1 MLRAVGFPDDYL
13 HPQEELL
20 LNLTPHWFRLVPA
33 GVSLA
38 GSLLLGAL
46 AMTIWDVSA
55 LRIIS
60 GLLILGTLGWFVSSY
75 ISWVSTHFVLTTD
88 RVIHREGVLRRSGIE
103 IPLERINTVFSSQSM
118 FERMIGAGDLSVE
131 SASEDGRQNFEDMR
145 NPGKIQNEIYIA
157 MENNENRKY
166 DRISDATR
174 ENAPGP
180 AAHAPAGP
188 SITAQIH
195 ELDELRQRGAL
206 TQEEFDR
213 KKAELLDRM

>member
-38 GSLLLGAL
+38 GSLVLGVL
-46 AMTIWDVSA
+46 AMTVWDVSA
-55 LRIIS
+55 LRILS
-60 GLLILGTLGWFVSSY
+60 GLLILATLVWFVSSY

-88 RVIHREGVLRRSGIE
+88 RVIHREGVFRRSGIE

-145 NPGKIQNEIYIA
+145 NPSKIQNDIYIA

-174 ENAPGP
+174 QNAPASAS
-180 AAHAPAGP
+180 AAP
-188 SITAQIH
+188 SVTDQLNQ
-195 ELDELRQRGAL
+195 LDDLRQRGVI
-206 TQEEFDR
+206 TQDEFDR
-213 KKAELLDRM
+213 KKADLLDRM

>member
-33 GVSLA
+33 GASLV
-38 GSLLLGAL
+38 GSLVLGIL
-46 AMTIWDVSA
+46 AMTVWDVSA
-55 LRIIS
+55 LRILS
-60 GLLILGTLGWFVSSY
+60 GVLILVTLGWFVSSY

-88 RVIHREGVLRRSGIE
+88 RVIHREGVFRRSGIE

-118 FERMIGAGDLSVE
+118 FERMIGAGDLAVE

-174 ENAPGP
+174 QNAPAATAP
-180 AAHAPAGP
+180 AAP
-188 SITAQIH
+188 SVTDQLH
-195 ELDELRQRGAL
+195 QLDDLRQRGVI

-213 KKAELLDRM
+213 KKADLLDRM